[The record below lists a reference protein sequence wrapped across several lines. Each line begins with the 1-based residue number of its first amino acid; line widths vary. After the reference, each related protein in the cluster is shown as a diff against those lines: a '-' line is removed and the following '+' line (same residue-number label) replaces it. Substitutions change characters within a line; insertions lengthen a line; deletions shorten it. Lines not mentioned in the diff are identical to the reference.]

1 MVNLLIVLG
10 LIFVIMLIEQIFI
23 LLSLKLTPTQRF
35 LIIAVIFAP
44 ISEEI
49 GRLVSLHFDTALTY
63 TLIIAVGEF
72 VAGTIQ
78 ILISPIWREL
88 EDKVMLI
95 GLRVAVIGMHI
106 LCYYLLTLYGAI
118 PAILVH
124 MLWNGVISQTI
135 VYYGVSNGRQIA
147 FRVYKDPL
155 ELLDSLNC

>member
-1 MVNLLIVLG
+1 MLNFLLVLG
-10 LIFVIMLIEQIFI
+10 IIFVVILVEQLSI
-23 LLSLKLTPTQRF
+23 LSGVKLSPTQRF
-35 LIIAVIFAP
+35 VILAVIVAP
-44 ISEEI
+44 ISEEL
-49 GRLVSLHFDTALTY
+49 GRMISLHFNAGLLY
-63 TLIIAVGEF
+63 TLTIAITEF
-72 VAGTIQ
+72 IAGTIQ
-78 ILISPIWREL
+78 ILISPLWKEL

-95 GLRVAVIGMHI
+95 GLRAAVGGMHI
-106 LCYYLLTLYGAI
+106 LCYYLLTFYGVI